1 MVNYGKI
8 NNDKKEGNMNEILSD
23 IREKLAKNYFQN
35 EEHVRISLV
44 LRILFELGWDI
55 WNPKEVNSE
64 FKAVPNEDVS
74 RVDIALFS
82 NEYLP
87 PSIFIEI
94 KSVGKVNTD
103 LFRIEQQLRDYNR
116 NNTAQFSIITD
127 GQKWRF
133 YYSQTGGEFSQKCF
147 KVIDIIQNDLSDVI
161 NSLTLFLSKDE
172 ILSGNSKKEAE
183 RLLKLNQKQRA
194 LEDALPRAKRMISE
208 YPFPS
213 LPQALVEIVSKLG
226 FTMSEE
232 EAKEFAQKSTQKII
246 KENFSTKVIIN
257 PQTKNNYY
265 EKDTTVRNN
274 NKKDYKKIKIEDLIN
289 AGIIKPSIVIYNT
302 YKGMKFEARIL
313 ENGEI
318 KVGNNKTTIFKSPST
333 AASYITGNNINGW
346 VWWKCRDE
354 KGREIPLDA
363 FREKLKKKPDFED
376 KQERSNSY
384 DNHER
389 KGYQDERRNIT
400 KEFLKANDTN
410 KREIMSFTHL
420 DEASIGEGEKASKI
434 PRDDSVLSWLSLR
447 RMAARSAIRAGKRN
461 ELLTM
466 AGYEDLNSNKNWRIS
481 NDLGLKIHQY
491 GAGETCKSVLI
502 VAEMLKSKIDI
513 KFHWQDNKEAK
524 YPGEK
529 GLISYN
535 FSKEVS
541 VSV

>member
-147 KVIDIIQNDLSDVI
+147 KVIDIMQNDLSDVV

-213 LPQALVEIVSKLG
+213 LPQALVEIVSKLA
-226 FTMSEE
+226 FTVTEE
-232 EAKEFAQKSTQKII
+232 EAKEFAQQSTQKNKR
-246 KENFSTKVIIN
+246 KENFSTKEIIN
-257 PQTKNNYY
+257 PQTKNNDY
-265 EKDTTVRNN
+265 EKKKITRNSSKYDSKDIFSSDATYNLDSLLNMDITKSKPSKIVINTKEYDTKDWTDLCKKFVLFLIEDNYLTESN
-274 NKKDYKKIKIEDLIN
+274 LPIYTYSENKKYFI
-289 AGIIKPSIVIYNT
+289 
-302 YKGMKFEARIL
+302 
-313 ENGEI
+313 
-318 KVGNNKTTIFKSPST
+318 
-333 AASYITGNNINGW
+333 
-346 VWWKCRDE
+346 
-354 KGREIPLDA
+354 
-363 FREKLKKKPDFED
+363 
-376 KQERSNSY
+376 
-384 DNHER
+384 
-389 KGYQDERRNIT
+389 
-400 KEFLKANDTN
+400 
-410 KREIMSFTHL
+410 
-420 DEASIGEGEKASKI
+420 
-434 PRDDSVLSWLSLR
+434 
-447 RMAARSAIRAGKRN
+447 
-461 ELLTM
+461 
-466 AGYEDLNSNKNWRIS
+466 
-481 NDLGLKIHQY
+481 
-491 GAGETCKSVLI
+491 
-502 VAEMLKSKIDI
+502 
-513 KFHWQDNKEAK
+513 NKEAK
-524 YPGEK
+524 HENPERDGK
-529 GLISYN
+529 WVKAGNLFIDVKYN
-535 FSKEVS
+535 ANSHVKNILKTLNS
-541 VSV
+541 LNIQNDIDIKIKLS

>member
-1 MVNYGKI
+1 
-8 NNDKKEGNMNEILSD
+8 MNEILSD
-23 IREKLAKNYFQN
+23 IRNKLTNNYFQN

-55 WNPKEVNSE
+55 WSPKEVNSE

-74 RVDIALFS
+74 RVDIALFL
-82 NEYLP
+82 NEYSP

-94 KSVGKVNTD
+94 KSVGKIITD

-147 KVIDIIQNDLSDVI
+147 KVIDIIQNDLSDVV

-183 RLLKLNQKQRA
+183 RLLKLNQKQRV
-194 LEDALPRAKRMISE
+194 LEDALPQAKRMISE

-226 FTMSEE
+226 FTISVE
-232 EAKEFAQKSTQKII
+232 EAKEFAKQSKLI
-246 KENFSTKVIIN
+246 KANVNSQI
-257 PQTKNNYY
+257 KNNGSKK
-265 EKDTTVRNN
+265 EKVAEKGNSVIAPANIGKISKD
-274 NKKDYKKIKIEDLIN
+274 KKEIKIRNLIDT
-289 AGIIKPSIVIYNT
+289 GIIKANTIIYNT
-302 YKGMKFEARIL
+302 YKGIKYKARIL

-318 KVGNNKTTIFKSPST
+318 RVLNNKTASFKSLSK
-333 AASYITGNNINGW
+333 AAVHITGNSVNGW

-354 KGREIPLDA
+354 KGREVPLVF
-363 FREKLKKKPDFED
+363 FREKLKKQTGFEG
-376 KQERSNSY
+376 KQERSNNY

-389 KGYQDERRNIT
+389 KGYKDERRNIT
-400 KEFLKANDTN
+400 KEFLNTNDTN

-420 DEASIGEGEKASKI
+420 DEASIGEGEKGSKI
-434 PRDDSVLSWLSLR
+434 PSDDFNLSWFSLR
-447 RMAARSAIRAGKRN
+447 KMTARSAIGAGKRN

-466 AGYEDLNSNKNWRIS
+466 AGYKDLNSNRDWHIC

-491 GAGETCKSVLI
+491 GAAETCNSVRD
-502 VAEMLKSKIDI
+502 VAEMLKCKIEI
-513 KFHWQDNKEAK
+513 KFHWQNNKKAK
-524 YPGEK
+524 FPGEK
-529 GLISYN
+529 GLISYD
-535 FSKEVS
+535 FSLET
-541 VSV
+541 